1 MPKYFNLLKD
11 TNSPKNNVKSR
22 ADFMFE
28 PLSTVSYVGELNWGF
43 SIDKNLPSR
52 IFLYRNKDENT
63 IATFQTVFLRNPR
76 NPKNLSIFEKSK
88 QSQETACNITVIFEI
103 SSIFSSVLR

>member
-1 MPKYFNLLKD
+1 
-11 TNSPKNNVKSR
+11 
-22 ADFMFE
+22 MFE

-63 IATFQTVFLRNPR
+63 IATFQIVLR
-76 NPKNLSIFEKSK
+76 KSAD
-88 QSQETACNITVIFEI
+88 SREIREI
-103 SSIFSSVLR
+103 SAFLKKVNKVKKQHVIKQ